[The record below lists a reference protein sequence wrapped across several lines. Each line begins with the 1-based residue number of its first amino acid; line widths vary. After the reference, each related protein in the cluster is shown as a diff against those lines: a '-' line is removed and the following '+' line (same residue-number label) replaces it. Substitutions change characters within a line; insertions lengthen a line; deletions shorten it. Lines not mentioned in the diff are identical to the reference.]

1 MAFFR
6 GEEGSVAFAAAG
18 GTPGAIT
25 STTAWSMDLTKDT
38 LECTAHGDTARKYV
52 GSLLSGTGTADI
64 LYTAASGD
72 ETANI
77 LSDIT
82 TTEDPADAKFSL
94 FLDTSSNKKIAFNG
108 IVTGAS
114 LTSTVGDISTVSI
127 SFQMSGPVDAFDL

>member
-6 GEEGSVAFAAAG
+6 GEEGSVAFDN
-18 GTPGAIT
+18 GTGSVGAIA
-25 STTAWSMDLTKDT
+25 STTAWTLDVTKDT

-52 GSLLSGTGTADI
+52 GSLISGTGSADL

-77 LSDIT
+77 LADII
-82 TTEDPADAKFSL
+82 TTEDPADAKFHL
-94 FLDTSSNKKIAFNG
+94 FLDTSGNKKLEFNG

-127 SFQMSGPVDAFDL
+127 SFQMSGAPTAFDL

>member
-52 GSLLSGTGTADI
+52 GSLISGSGSCDV

-77 LSDIT
+77 LSDII
-82 TTEDPADAKFSL
+82 TTEDPADAKFHL
-94 FLDTSSNKKIAFNG
+94 FLDTSGNKKLEFNG
-108 IVTGAS
+108 IITGAS
-114 LTSTVGDISTVSI
+114 LTSTIGEVSTVSI
-127 SFQMSGPVDAFDL
+127 SFQMSGAPTAFDL

>member
-25 STTAWSMDLTKDT
+25 STTAWSMDLSKDT

-52 GSLLSGTGTADI
+52 GSLISGTGSADL

-77 LSDIT
+77 LSDIIT
-82 TTEDPADAKFSL
+82 VEDSADAQFSL
-94 FLDTSSNKKIAFNG
+94 FLDTTGNKKIAFNG
-108 IVTGAS
+108 IVTSAS
-114 LTSTVGDISTVSI
+114 LSSTVGDISTISI
-127 SFQMSGPVDAFDL
+127 GFQMSGAPTAFDL

>member
-52 GSLLSGTGTADI
+52 GSLISGSGTADI

-77 LSDIT
+77 LSDVT
-82 TTEDPADAKFSL
+82 TAEDPADAKFSL
-94 FLDTSSNKKIAFNG
+94 FLDTSGNKKLAFNG

-114 LTSTVGDISTVSI
+114 ISSTVGDISTVSI
-127 SFQMSGPVDAFDL
+127 SFQMSGPVDAFDI

>member
-18 GTPGAIT
+18 GTPAAIT

-52 GSLLSGTGTADI
+52 GSLLSGSGTADI

-94 FLDTSSNKKIAFNG
+94 FLDTSGNKKLAFNG

-114 LTSTVGDISTVSI
+114 LSSTIGDISTVSI
-127 SFQMSGPVDAFDL
+127 SFQMSGPVDAFDI